1 MNVVQVPWFAVE
13 QHATVLFGLHEGA
26 VHCVVD
32 PRTVP
37 SMVVLRDAT
46 TGVVTVATVNPH
58 ALASVL
64 IPDESDA
71 LNNLRAAGFTIE
83 RIP

>member
-1 MNVVQVPWFAVE
+1 MNIAQVPWFAVGQYFE
-13 QHATVLFGLHEGA
+13 TTAGYVM
-26 VHCVVD
+26 D

-46 TGVVTVATVNPH
+46 TGVVTVATVDPH
-58 ALASVL
+58 DLANVL

-71 LNNLRAAGFTIE
+71 LANLRAAGFTIE
-83 RIP
+83 RIS